1 MFCRQCGTEVGNEDT
16 FCTKC
21 GFDLKNGTAKKQEK
35 KEYVNQRVY
44 RPPTY
49 THVNPMYSPGG
60 MQTKK
65 VYGVG
70 KIISG
75 IIMIIVGIA
84 MYSSTSSVK
93 NDMSMDTLRYYLD
106 SDYQTSTD
114 MMGFLAAIL
123 IIAGIILLILGLKG
137 KKEYIYS
144 NGLDVTGYGI
154 LNSNGPTI
162 GWKCSRCGR
171 INAEYV
177 GSCACGNKK

>member
-1 MFCRQCGTEVGNEDT
+1 MFCRQCGAEVGNEDT

-21 GFDLKNGTAKKQEK
+21 GFDPRMGQLRNKRKKNMLIRECIA
-35 KEYVNQRVY
+35 
-44 RPPTY
+44 PPTY
-49 THVNPMYSPGG
+49 THVNSVFARWNADE
-60 MQTKK
+60 K

-106 SDYQTSTD
+106 SDYQANTD
-114 MMGFLAAIL
+114 MMGFLAAVL

-137 KKEYIYS
+137 KKEYTYS
-144 NGLDVTGYGI
+144 NGLDVT
-154 LNSNGPTI
+154 LWNTQF
-162 GWKCSRCGR
+162 
-171 INAEYV
+171 
-177 GSCACGNKK
+177 

>member
-1 MFCRQCGTEVGNEDT
+1 MFCRQCGAEVGDEDT

-21 GFDLKNGTAKKQEK
+21 GFDLKNGIAKKQEK

-44 RPPTY
+44 RQPTY
-49 THVNPMYSPGG
+49 THINPMYSPGG

-106 SDYQTSTD
+106 SDYQANTD
-114 MMGFLAAIL
+114 MMGFLAAVL

-137 KKEYIYS
+137 KKEYMYS